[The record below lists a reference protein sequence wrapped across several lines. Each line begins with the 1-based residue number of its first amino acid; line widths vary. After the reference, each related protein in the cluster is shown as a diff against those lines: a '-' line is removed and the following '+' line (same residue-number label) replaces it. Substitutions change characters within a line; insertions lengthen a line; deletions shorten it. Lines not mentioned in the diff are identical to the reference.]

1 VRPLPLSLWPA
12 LRRHGLALILL
23 GLLAAGGPPP
33 SVGSTAPIPR
43 PVPQEAI
50 VAAGVL
56 PGLGN
61 VYHMV
66 EHPRAGVLLLSGV
79 DGGVDGP
86 HDGFY
91 SRLAADLIPQGLAVL
106 RVNYRAPGDLTL
118 SVEDALA
125 ALDEMRAAGVEPIAV
140 VGFSFGGAVAIETA
154 VERPEVV
161 SVALLSSQ
169 SLGTDRVPLIAPR
182 PLLVIV
188 AARDQTVP
196 AWASDDIY
204 ERAGEP
210 KRLIVLDSD
219 DHYLHDT
226 AEAVRQLLLHW
237 FAETL
242 LTADGGSETPP
253 LSTPGQPL
261 HLTL

>member
-1 VRPLPLSLWPA
+1 MRLLPLSLWLA
-12 LRRHGLALILL
+12 LRRHGLALVLL
-23 GLLAAGGPPP
+23 GLLAVGGPPP

-43 PVPQEAI
+43 SVPQEAI

-106 RVNYRAPGDLTL
+106 RVNYRAPGNLTL

-154 VERPEVV
+154 VE
-161 SVALLSSQ
+161 

-242 LTADGGSETPP
+242 LTADGGRETSP

-261 HLTL
+261 HLAL